1 MRNFQFIVVRNRG
14 LCLKKLAQHFK
25 TDGRLNPSARWSLSF
40 EGGKKKGETYLILA
54 ADKRRYQR

>member
-14 LCLKKLAQHFK
+14 LCLRKLAQHFK
-25 TDGRLNPSARWSLSF
+25 LDGRLNPSARWSVIF
-40 EGGKKKGETYLILA
+40 EGEKKGETYLILA